1 MTDGLE
7 DEIERVRRLAA
18 DVWLAMTPEQAD
30 QIQGVLSRL
39 DRQQI
44 LSDPILLNASIM
56 SRHLT
61 TRAGSE
67 REEYGLV
74 ASSAGVSE
82 YCAKAVQTTSSID
95 DLIGYG
101 RILIVGVRAAGDLAR
116 AEEIGAFVERRV
128 AALRNGAE
136 VGPGIWIR
144 PGQLALHRGITQT
157 LMGEF
162 ATAMTSYRRAWTKRG
177 EPPRLHFA
185 GAEAAGNS
193 AMLAAV
199 EGHFEVAE
207 TWLGRLGQY
216 QDREGWASH
225 MTYLGE
231 YIARGILA
239 ADALDLPAARR
250 AAELAGPATQPV
262 ELWPFLAVQE
272 TAVELVLGNPQRA
285 YAALRAAAFTHDHD
299 VSHSAICG
307 GILLRALL
315 DCLVALGE
323 GNRVLAAAEESGLV
337 RALVP
342 MARVHLLSGHPE
354 EALRLADSAARRG
367 DLARAGPA
375 RTAPP
380 EGGGPAEMRGRGP
393 GGRGVRLLQPARR
406 PLLRG
411 DAGTG
416 PLAGVRPVVRTVR
429 SGAPGA
435 RGSDEPERADP
446 DGGGAPHPDGASGAA
461 GADHRADPG
470 EGGRDHLHL
479 GEHHQ
484 DPRPFDLPQA
494 GGRQPRRGDRE
505 GPRAGPAEV
514 AHSTR

>member
-18 DVWLAMTPEQAD
+18 DVWLAMTPQQAD

-367 DLARAGPA
+367 DLPVRDLRELLLLRAVALLRCGDEDRAGEAFGSFSRLDDRFCAAMRARVPSQEYARLCELCGPAPPAPGDPMNRSAPIRMEVVHLTRTELLVLRELTTGQTLAKVAGTTFTSVNTIKTHVRSIYRKLGVGSRAEAIARARELG
-375 RTAPP
+375 
-380 EGGGPAEMRGRGP
+380 
-393 GGRGVRLLQPARR
+393 LLK
-406 PLLRG
+406 
-411 DAGTG
+411 
-416 PLAGVRPVVRTVR
+416 
-429 SGAPGA
+429 
-435 RGSDEPERADP
+435 
-446 DGGGAPHPDGASGAA
+446 
-461 GADHRADPG
+461 
-470 EGGRDHLHL
+470 
-479 GEHHQ
+479 
-484 DPRPFDLPQA
+484 
-494 GGRQPRRGDRE
+494 
-505 GPRAGPAEV
+505 
-514 AHSTR
+514 